1 MMKRLSLVL
10 SILLVLAIPVSAG
23 ADLEGD
29 LDEVQKRLS
38 DMATD
43 IKASEGDRTAI
54 GDQILATEGV
64 LDEINATLSE
74 AETELLGATLDL
86 ERGLDTLDSL
96 RQRLDVSYARL
107 EAVSSEINLNRDTAV
122 GLARREYVNG
132 ATDTRVFLLDA
143 SDVTEVLVRGEYL
156 DRASARNDQLFVRLE
171 TLEQQEDRQQEL
183 IDDEEAKQA
192 ELVTKLASTEARL
205 AAVRD
210 RVTERQEAQATELER
225 QASLLAEIE
234 DQIAHFENARDSL
247 VEDRER
253 IEALIRE
260 NNNPSGTTPG
270 VLLRPVP
277 GRITSPFGPRI
288 HPILGTSR
296 MHTGLDMAGAR
307 GTNIRAAAS
316 GKVVLAGWNGGYGY
330 SVLIVHPGG
339 MTTLYAHQKAVNVSV
354 GQQVAAGDIIGF
366 VGSSGLSTGPHLH
379 FEVRVNGTPVN
390 PVPYF

>member
-1 MMKRLSLVL
+1 MKRLSLVL
-10 SILLVLAIPVSAG
+10 AILLILAIPASVG
-23 ADLEGD
+23 ADLEDD

-38 DMATD
+38 DMATQ
-43 IKASEGDRTAI
+43 IKATKGDRTEIAEA
-54 GDQILATEGV
+54 ILATEGV
-64 LDEINATLSE
+64 LDEINTTLSA

-86 ERGLDTLDSL
+86 ERGLDTLDVL
-96 RQRLDVSYARL
+96 RRKLDVSYARL
-107 EAVSSEINLNRDTAV
+107 EAVSSEIDLNRDTAIA
-122 GLARREYVNG
+122 LARREYLNG

-156 DRASARNDQLFVRLE
+156 DRASERNDQLFVRLE

-183 IDDEEAKQA
+183 IDEEEARQA
-192 ELVTKLASTEARL
+192 ELVEKLADTESRL

-210 RVTERQEAQATELER
+210 RVTERQEAQAAELKR
-225 QASLLAEIE
+225 QATLLSEIE
-234 DQIAHFENARDSL
+234 DAITHYENARDSL

-296 MHTGLDMAGAR
+296 LHTGLDMAGAR
-307 GTNIRAAAS
+307 GTNIRAAA
-316 GKVVLAGWNGGYGY
+316 GGRVILAGWNGGYGY
-330 SVLIVHPGG
+330 SVVIVHPGG

-354 GQQVAAGDIIGF
+354 GQQVKAGDIIGF
-366 VGSSGLSTGPHLH
+366 VGTSGLSTGPHLH
-379 FEVRVNGTPVN
+379 FEVRINGTPVD